1 MRIKIGNVRPHA
13 RVFPLPVTAS
23 TTTSEFFM
31 NMGMAACCTGVVFTK
46 PMESTASR
54 IHSDKAGVNAL
65 NERSILVWGAM
76 MHYDIVK
83 MSAGV
88 ATAVQKSRANFENK
102 VEHCTATSRHTVVHR
117 QVTLEAREHAG
128 SSSAVTAS
136 SASDE
141 SLITQ
146 NMMHR
151 VREPAMTH

>member
-1 MRIKIGNVRPHA
+1 MRIEIGNVRPYA

-76 MHYDIVK
+76 MHYGIVK

-88 ATAVQKSRANFENK
+88 AMAVQKSRANFENK
-102 VEHCTATSRHTVVHR
+102 VEHCTATLRHTLGLSFTGR
-117 QVTLEAREHAG
+117 YTREHAG
-128 SSSAVTAS
+128 SSHV
-136 SASDE
+136 E
-141 SLITQ
+141 LSLLRAHLTK
-146 NMMHR
+146 
-151 VREPAMTH
+151 A